1 MAGAIGEKRLNES
14 VLSERSGGPPAES
27 GKGRG
32 ASRAG
37 GVVDGV
43 DRPLGEGNPAPLFVD
58 GPLQA
63 LTGLSLGSILL
74 ARLPL
79 HGDAGGHRRV
89 PEVHGTLHLG
99 VVFQKNAFVFVGPF
113 LRDLFRDGERASAS
127 WL

>member
-1 MAGAIGEKRLNES
+1 MDHRPSPERVGGAG
-14 VLSERSGGPPAES
+14 
-27 GKGRG
+27 
-32 ASRAG
+32 RAG

-43 DRPLGEGNPAPLFVD
+43 DRPLGEGDPAPLFVD

-63 LTGLSLGSILL
+63 LTELSLGSILL

-89 PEVHGTLHLG
+89 PEGHETLHLG
-99 VVFQKNAFVFVGPF
+99 GVFQKNAFVFVGPF
-113 LRDLFRDGERASAS
+113 LRDLFHDAGRASTS